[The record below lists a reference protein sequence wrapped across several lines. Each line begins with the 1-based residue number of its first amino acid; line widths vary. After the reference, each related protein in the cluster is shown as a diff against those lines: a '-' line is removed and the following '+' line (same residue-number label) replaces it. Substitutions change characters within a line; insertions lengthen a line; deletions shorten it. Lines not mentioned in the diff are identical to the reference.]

1 MQYTALTCTGGL
13 QGSTHGRLASH
24 LGRGRGRR
32 EGNIGSDGDVSTGS
46 TSRSR
51 VLDATGEEAG
61 IVGADVSRA
70 AFLGTRGVG
79 GTAFDGA
86 VAVAGA
92 CGEICIFFAVIR
104 DGSIVLGIASVG
116 GVVATVALIAHEVA
130 TASDRQGTA
139 TAALLRAHT
148 EKRTLQSLTT
158 VGFHVAR
165 VGPAASLGRGAAT
178 ATGLAPLTR
187 IGAGLDLSLF
197 FLHLLLLFDISLS
210 LAPGSAWIAHKAAAA
225 LARRAVARAT
235 LPAAFVPFCALVVV
249 VLDVVV
255 IIVISA
261 LIVVVLIV
269 LVIATD
275 AQGIL
280 PPLKAPPKTRRER
293 FSNDS

>member
-1 MQYTALTCTGGL
+1 MQYTTLACTGGL
-13 QGSTHGRLASH
+13 QGSTHGGLASH

-32 EGNIGSDGDVSTGS
+32 EGNIGSDGDISTGS
-46 TSRSR
+46 TSRGR
-51 VLDATGEEAG
+51 VLDATGEETD

-79 GTAFDGA
+79 GTAFDSA

-92 CGEICIFFAVIR
+92 CSKIGIFFTVIR
-104 DGSIVLGIASVG
+104 DGSIVLGVASVG
-116 GVVATVALIAHEVA
+116 GVVASVALIAHEVA

-148 EKRTLQSLTT
+148 EKRTLQSLTA

-165 VGPAASLGRGAAT
+165 VGSTASLGRGTAT
-178 ATGLAPLTR
+178 ATGLAPLSR

-197 FLHLLLLFDISLS
+197 FLLIVFDISLS
-210 LAPGSAWIAHKAAAA
+210 PAPGSARIAHEAAAA
-225 LARRAVARAT
+225 LSGEAVARAT

-261 LIVVVLIV
+261 LVVVVLIV
-269 LVIATD
+269 LVIAID

-293 FSNDS
+293 FSNGS